1 MAKRVA
7 AGAWTAP
14 RAAVAASSWSSM
26 TRSLFISLSASELG
40 KSTAFHKA
48 PGFQQ
53 SPQPSSEDG
62 FAMVWSGGMPAQ
74 CKDPAFASATWP
86 WQRGRRRNRCS
97 RVIGQA

>member
-1 MAKRVA
+1 
-7 AGAWTAP
+7 
-14 RAAVAASSWSSM
+14 M
-26 TRSLFISLSASELG
+26 TRPLFISLLASKLG

-53 SPQPSSEDG
+53 GPQPSSEDG

-97 RVIGQA
+97 RVIEQA